1 MIVTVDGPVAAGKGT
16 LSRRLAADLGFAHLD
31 TGLIYRAVGCKV
43 MWAGGDPAD
52 EAGALRAAEALTPA
66 DLAADGLRDEAA
78 GHAASKVAAIP
89 SVRAALLEYQRRFA
103 ANPPGGEPGAV
114 LDGRD
119 TGTVVCPN
127 ADAKL
132 FVTARPE
139 VRARRR
145 YLELQARGEP
155 VTEAEVLAD
164 LIERDR
170 RDSERAVAPLK
181 PAPDAHLL
189 DTSDLDIDAAF
200 RAARAFVAGRLGR

>member
-16 LSRRLAADLGFAHLD
+16 LSRRLATDLGFAHLD
-31 TGLIYRAVGCKV
+31 TGMIYRAVGCKV

-52 EAGALRAAEALTPA
+52 ETLALRAAKGLAPA
-66 DLAADGLRDEAA
+66 DLTADGLRDEAA
-78 GHAASKVAAIP
+78 GLAASKVAVIP

-103 ANPPGGEPGAV
+103 AKPPGGEPGAV

-119 TGTVVCPN
+119 TGTVVCPQ
-127 ADAKL
+127 AGAKL
-132 FVTARPE
+132 FVTASAE

-145 YLELQARGEP
+145 YLELHSRGEAIN
-155 VTEAEVLAD
+155 EAEVLAD
-164 LIERDR
+164 LVARDK

-181 PAPDAHLL
+181 PAPDAYLL
-189 DTSDLDIDAAF
+189 DTSELDIDAAF

>member
-1 MIVTVDGPVAAGKGT
+1 VIVTVDGPVAAGKGT

-31 TGLIYRAVGCKV
+31 TGMIYRAVGCKV
-43 MWAGGDPAD
+43 MWAGGDPAN
-52 EAGALRAAEALTPA
+52 EALALQAAERLNPA
-66 DLAADGLRDEAA
+66 DLTAEGLRDEAA
-78 GHAASKVAAIP
+78 GLAASKVAVIP

-103 ANPPGGEPGAV
+103 ARPPGGEPGAV

-119 TGTVVCPN
+119 TGTVVCPQ
-127 ADAKL
+127 AEAKL
-132 FVTARPE
+132 FVTASAQ

-145 YLELQARGEP
+145 YLELHNRGETI
-155 VTEAEVLAD
+155 TEAEVLAD
-164 LIERDR
+164 LVARDK

>member
-31 TGLIYRAVGCKV
+31 TGMIYRAVGCKV

-52 EAGALRAAEALTPA
+52 EALALRAAEALSSA

-78 GHAASKVAAIP
+78 GLAASKVAVIP

-103 ANPPGGEPGAV
+103 AQPPGGEPGAV

-119 TGTVVCPN
+119 TGTVVCPQ
-127 ADAKL
+127 AEAKL
-132 FVTARPE
+132 FVTASPE

-145 YLELQARGEP
+145 YLELHNRGDP
-155 VTEAEVLAD
+155 ITEAEVLAD
-164 LIERDR
+164 LVARDK

-181 PAPDAHLL
+181 PATDAHLL

-200 RAARAFVAGRLGR
+200 RVARAFVAGRLGR

>member
-31 TGLIYRAVGCKV
+31 TGMIYRAVGCKV

-52 EAGALRAAEALTPA
+52 EALALRATEGLGPA
-66 DLAADGLRDEAA
+66 DLAADGLREEAA
-78 GHAASKVAAIP
+78 GLAASKVGAIP

-119 TGTVVCPN
+119 TGTVVCPQ
-127 ADAKL
+127 AEAKL
-132 FVTARPE
+132 FVTASPE
-139 VRARRR
+139 VRAHRR
-145 YLELQARGEP
+145 YLELHNRGEAI
-155 VTEAEVLAD
+155 TEAEVLAD
-164 LIERDR
+164 LVARDK
-170 RDSERAVAPLK
+170 RDSERAIAPLK
-181 PAPDAHLL
+181 PAADAYLL

-200 RAARAFVAGRLGR
+200 RVARAFVAGRLGR